1 MIVESSLVAKAAWS
15 AIVVLGLSAIAE
27 RVSPRVAGILG
38 GAPHGTVL
46 VYFFVGQDL
55 GADYVVD
62 SAPHGIAAFSATIAF
77 MLAYQQVSSRVRRFS
92 IAASALAGTVMFFL
106 VATVLARLALTLP
119 VAVIATATASAIA
132 LWLMRR
138 IADVRVTQPVRFTL
152 RLLAVR
158 AGLAA
163 ILVVLAITI
172 ASSAGPRWAGI
183 MVGYP
188 MTMLPTLL
196 IVHATYGAPSTH
208 ALISRFPLGVGSIII
223 YILSVSVTFP
233 SLGVVGGTI
242 VSLLAAMLYLAVV
255 MSLGRKRRRA
265 GTP

>member
-1 MIVESSLVAKAAWS
+1 VIVESSLIAKAVWS

-27 RVSPRVAGILG
+27 RVSPRVAGIIG

-46 VYFFVGQDL
+46 VYFFVGLDL
-55 GADYVVD
+55 GADYVVA

-92 IAASALAGTVMFFL
+92 MAASTLAGTATFFT
-106 VATVLARLALTLP
+106 VAAGLAALELTLP
-119 VAVIATATASAIA
+119 VAVVATVTTSAVS

-138 IADVRVTQPVRFTL
+138 IADVRVTQPVRLTL

-158 AGLAA
+158 AGFAA
-163 ILVVLAITI
+163 ILVVLAIAI
-172 ASSAGPRWAGI
+172 ASSTGPRWAGI

-208 ALISRFPLGVGSIII
+208 ALISTFPLGVGSIII
-223 YILSVSVTFP
+223 YILAVSATFP
-233 SLGVVGGTI
+233 SLGVVAGTI
-242 VSLLAAMLYLAVV
+242 TSLLAAVLYLGLV
-255 MSLGRKRRRA
+255 MSFGRNRSGKS
-265 GTP
+265 T